1 MFKTIA
7 DTVGDV
13 LVAQAA
19 QYARA
24 TGYTPEELTRSLPKN
39 VTVLHIE
46 QAEQVEQVDAAKAA

>member
-13 LVAQAA
+13 LDAQAA

-24 TGYTPEELTRSLPKN
+24 TGYTPEELTRALPKN
-39 VTVLHIE
+39 VTVLRIE
-46 QAEQVEQVDAAKAA
+46 QAEQVDAAKAA